1 MIHGNKIEARSNIH
15 DSSDLLA
22 QRDRLSAMISS
33 SALLSLGMI
42 EQEKGAGRLIRR
54 ISAFNMRPFPYEKR
68 HAMTVPYAISRK
80 WIRIGPSIRA
90 FAPLDLENRE

>member
-1 MIHGNKIEARSNIH
+1 VIHGNEIEARSNIH

-42 EQEKGAGRLIRR
+42 EQEKGAGRLIKI
-54 ISAFNMRPFPYEKR
+54 ISAFNMRPFP
-68 HAMTVPYAISRK
+68 IRK
-80 WIRIGPSIRA
+80 TTRDDCTLCHFP
-90 FAPLDLENRE
+90 